1 MSLVKKPLLKKSD
14 VKKKF
19 TVQKTPTRKEVAS
32 GDTWDL
38 STLYQDDAEWEKDFK
53 KYEKE
58 TLGYAAFEGKLRDSA
73 ETILECLK
81 FDTKMDRLAE
91 RLGTYAFLK
100 TAEDQSNSNY
110 QGLVARFHNLA
121 SNASQLASYIRPE
134 ILAIPKAQMDEFL
147 KADSL
152 KPYLLVL
159 DRIVRYKK
167 HTLSRKEEQLIAMQS
182 EMAQTSSHTFRQLN
196 DADLKFGTVKN
207 EQGQSVELSHATL
220 SSLLLSPKR
229 SVRKAAFHQYYEVF
243 QSHENTLA
251 ATLSGSVHADVYYA
265 KARGYKSALD
275 AALFPDNVP
284 STVYDNLIAAV
295 RKHLPAVHQY
305 FDLRRRK
312 MKLSDIHHYDT
323 YVPILADQQHKHT
336 WDEAVNVVLESL
348 TPLGSDYCQVLSKGL
363 RGRWCDRYPNQGK
376 QSGAFSCGSFSAD
389 PFILMNYKPTV
400 LNDVFTLTHEA
411 GHSMHSYYSA
421 KHQPFMYYNYSIFV
435 AEVASTFN
443 EQLLA
448 HHLMKKSKRK
458 EALAAFIN
466 HEVDSIR
473 ATIVRQTMFAEF
485 EKNLHAM
492 AEAGEPMTVAT
503 IKSTYRNLLDA
514 YFGPKFVIDD
524 ALSLECMRIPHFY
537 RAFYVYKYATGLA
550 AAIALSR
557 RVLEGGASELK
568 DYLRFLQSGCS
579 KDPLDLLKDAGVDM
593 TSPEPVDTALTYFS
607 QLVQQLD
614 ELLT

>member
-1 MSLVKKPLLKKSD
+1 MKKPLLKKPYG
-14 VKKKF
+14 KKKS
-19 TVQKTPTRKEVAS
+19 TVQKIPTRKEVAV

-38 STLYQDDAEWEKDFK
+38 STLYKDDAEWEKDFK

-58 TLGYAAFEGKLRDSA
+58 YLGYAAFEGKLRDSA

-110 QGLVARFHNLA
+110 QGLVARFQNLA

-348 TPLGSDYCQVLSKGL
+348 TPLGNDYCQVLCKGL

-389 PFILMNYKPTV
+389 PFIMMNYKPTV

-421 KHQPFMYYNYSIFV
+421 KHQPFMYYNYTIFV

-448 HHLMKKSKRK
+448 HHLMKKSKKK
-458 EALAAFIN
+458 EALAALIN

-503 IKSTYRNLLDA
+503 IKSTYRNLLEA
-514 YFGPKFVIDD
+514 YFGPEFVIDD

-557 RVLEGGASELK
+557 RVLEGGATELK

-607 QLVQQLD
+607 HLVQQLD
-614 ELLT
+614 QLLS